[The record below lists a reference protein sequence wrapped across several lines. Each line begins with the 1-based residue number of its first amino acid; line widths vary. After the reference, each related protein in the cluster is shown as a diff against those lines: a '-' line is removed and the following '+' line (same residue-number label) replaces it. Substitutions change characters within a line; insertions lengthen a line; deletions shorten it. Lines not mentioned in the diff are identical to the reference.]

1 MKTRRRHTQ
10 RLPVATARSLA
21 SAALL
26 ATLAVGCAAE
36 FDPASELTGLR
47 VLAVKKDVP
56 YARPG
61 ESVDLAMLWHDAEPG
76 RPPPQ
81 VAWVALCENPPADLF
96 EACFT
101 QLPDLPPEEL
111 ATRISVPEPG
121 ATTVNDRF
129 SFVTSTDLISSRPP
143 PEANATPYGLS
154 YVFFAA
160 CAGQLDVDMAA
171 QVPFVCYEESDGID
185 GFSEGD
191 TRRDSRDFVVGYS
204 AVFAYDTFR
213 NQNPVVSGVQFGDA
227 TLWPD
232 SPPDVAAAAPPGAV
246 LASARDL
253 CIGAGCDV
261 IQPETDSEPCLDVL
275 TLDAC
280 VGGECDSVDVR
291 PLVDASS
298 AELDDAASARGGEI
312 LGEQMWVNYYA
323 SAGEMSEEV
332 RLLNDAV
339 AGFSTDTASEYE
351 PPEEARV
358 SYLWAV
364 AHDNRGGTEWAR
376 VRVCTR

>member
-1 MKTRRRHTQ
+1 MTARCRHT
-10 RLPVATARSLA
+10 PVRSLA

-26 ATLAVGCAAE
+26 ASLAAGCAAE
-36 FDPASELTGLR
+36 FDPASEVTGLR
-47 VLAVKKDVP
+47 VLAVKKSAP

-61 ESVDLAMLWHDAEPG
+61 ESVDLTMLWHDAETG

-81 VAWVALCENPPADLF
+81 IAWVALCENPPADLF

-101 QLPDLPPEEL
+101 QLPALPQEEL
-111 ATRISVPEPG
+111 EARISLPDPA
-121 ATTVNDRF
+121 ATTVNDHF
-129 SFVTSTDLISSRPP
+129 SFATSADLISSRPP
-143 PEANATPYGLS
+143 PPQANTTPYGLT

-160 CAGQLDVDMAA
+160 CAGQLDVNMAA
-171 QVPFVCYEESDGID
+171 AAPFVCYEELDGVD

-191 TRRDSRDFVVGYS
+191 ARRDSRDFVVGYS

-213 NQNPVVSGVQFGDA
+213 NQNPIVSGMQFGDA
-227 TLWPD
+227 IIWPD

-246 LASARDL
+246 LAPARDL
-253 CIGAGCDV
+253 CIGAACGL
-261 IQPETDSEPCLDVL
+261 IQPETDTEPCLEAL

-280 VGGECDSVDVR
+280 LDGECDTVDVQ
-291 PLVDASS
+291 PLVDPVS
-298 AELDDAASARGGEI
+298 AELDDAATARGGEA

-323 SAGEMSEEV
+323 SAGELGEEV

-339 AGFSTDTASEYE
+339 EGFRTDTSTDYE
-351 PPEEARV
+351 PAEAAQV

-364 AHDNRGGTEWAR
+364 AHDNRGGAEWAR
-376 VRVCTR
+376 LRVCTR

>member
-1 MKTRRRHTQ
+1 
-10 RLPVATARSLA
+10 VGVLA
-21 SAALL
+21 L
-26 ATLAVGCAAE
+26 LAVGCAAE
-36 FDPASELTGLR
+36 FDPASELTTGLR
-47 VLAVKKDVP
+47 VLAVKKNVP

-61 ESVDLAMLWHDAEPG
+61 ESVELTMLWHDAEPG

-81 VAWVALCENPPADLF
+81 IAWLALCENPPADLF

-101 QLPDLPPEEL
+101 QLPDLSQEEL
-111 ATRISVPEPG
+111 EARISVPDPA
-121 ATTVNDRF
+121 ATTANDRF
-129 SFVTSTDLISSRPP
+129 SFVTSADLISSRPP
-143 PEANATPYGLS
+143 PPEASTIPYGLS

-160 CAGQLDVDMAA
+160 CAGQLDVDMSGE
-171 QVPFVCYEESDGID
+171 VPFVCYEEADGID

-213 NQNPVVSGVQFGDA
+213 NQNPIVSGMRFGDA

-253 CIGAGCDV
+253 CIGDACGATEPDA
-261 IQPETDSEPCLDVL
+261 DAEPCLDAL

-280 VGGECDSVDVR
+280 AGGDCDTVDVQ
-291 PLVDASS
+291 PLVDPAS
-298 AELDDAASARGGEI
+298 AEIDEAASARSSDM
-312 LGEQMWVNYYA
+312 LGEQMWINYYA
-323 SAGEMSEEV
+323 TAGELDEEV

-339 AGFSTDTASEYE
+339 AGFSSDNATEYE
-351 PPEEARV
+351 PAEEAQV

-376 VRVCTR
+376 LRVCTR